1 MKVNKFFKK
10 TTHVLLVAGL
20 TIGLTAP
27 FTGTTTQAAADTVPI
42 QILGI
47 NDFHGALE
55 TASKDASGS
64 PIGGADYLATNLDN
78 ATNSFLQANPEASA
92 DNAIRVQAGDMVGAS
107 PAVSGLLQDE
117 PTMKVLQKMNFE
129 VGTLG
134 NHEFDEGLPEY
145 KRILDGVSTSKFGPI
160 VEAYPRVKSDMK
172 IVAANVVN
180 KGTNTVAEGFSPY
193 YVKEIDGVKVGFIG
207 IVTTEIPN
215 LVLANHIKDYDFL
228 DEAETIVKYSAELR
242 GQGVN
247 AIVVL
252 SHVPA
257 LSTGNPNTGT
267 KQDVAGEAANMMTKA
282 NELDPNNSVDL
293 VLAGHNHQYTNGLV
307 GKTRIVQSYNNGK
320 AFSDVTGE
328 LDKTTGD
335 FVTPPDAK
343 ITYNTRNVTPNADI
357 TAVTEDAKSRI
368 EGVIN
373 ETIGL
378 ANKDVIS
385 RDTNLDNKAIDDKES
400 ELGNMITDAQRYMA
414 NKAGADVDFAMT
426 NNGGIRADLTTR
438 LANGQNEITWGA
450 AQAVQPFGNI
460 LQVVEMT
467 GADILEALNQQYLSN
482 QTYFL
487 QISGLKYTFTDT
499 DDLDHAYK
507 VASVTTEDGTPLKA
521 DQKYK
526 VVINDFLFGGGDG
539 FSAFKKANLV
549 TAIDPD
555 TETFINYI
563 KDQKAAGKVITA
575 QKEGRKV
582 YKSKAEID
590 KETEDAAIKAIK
602 DATKINKLAE
612 KEKALTGTTL
622 PFATVAVQKADTT
635 AKMARAADPTATADT
650 NGKFSVDVSS
660 LDLKEGDQITT
671 TITDS
676 NGYSTTFQ
684 TTVQAAATTPPD
696 NGNGGTD
703 NGNGGTDNGNG
714 NNGGTDNG
722 NGNAGNGSGT
732 TGGTTTTEKPATTTP
747 NTTPSGNT
755 NTALPTTGD
764 TAGLAT
770 VFGLILTTTAL
781 YTLRKKG

>member
-20 TIGLTAP
+20 TIGLTVP
-27 FTGTTTQAAADTVPI
+27 FTGTTAQAAADTVPI

-78 ATNSFLQANPEASA
+78 ATSSFLQANPDATA

-145 KRILDGVSTSKFGPI
+145 KRILDGVSTNKFGPI
-160 VEAYPRVKSDMK
+160 VEAYPRIKSDMK

-207 IVTTEIPN
+207 IVTTEILN

-242 GQGVN
+242 DQGVN

-335 FVTPPDAK
+335 FVSPPDAK
-343 ITYNTRNVTPNADI
+343 ITYNTRSVTPNADI

-378 ANKDVIS
+378 ANKEVIS
-385 RDTNLDNKAIDDKES
+385 RETNPDNKAIDDKES

-460 LQVVEMT
+460 LQVVEMS
-467 GADILEALNQQYLSN
+467 GADITEALSQQYLSN

-507 VASVTTEDGTPLKA
+507 IASVTTEDGTPLKA

-582 YKSKAEID
+582 YKSQAEID
-590 KETEDAAIKAIK
+590 KETETAAIQAIK

-612 KEKALTGTTL
+612 KDKTLTGTTL
-622 PFATVAVQKADTT
+622 PGATVGVQKADSN
-635 AKMARAADPTATADT
+635 AKLARAAGPSATADA
-650 NGKFSVDVSS
+650 NGKFSVDISS
-660 LDLKEGDQITT
+660 LDLKKGDQITT
-671 TITDS
+671 TVTDA

-696 NGNGGTD
+696 NGNG
-703 NGNGGTDNGNG
+703 NNGGTDNGNG

-722 NGNAGNGSGT
+722 NTNNGSGT
-732 TGGTTTTEKPATTTP
+732 TDGGTTTTEKPATSTP
-747 NTTPSGNT
+747 NGTANGSKVS
-755 NTALPTTGD
+755 TALPTTGD

-781 YTLRKKG
+781 YVLRKKN

>member
-1 MKVNKFFKK
+1 MNKFFKK

-20 TIGLTAP
+20 TIGLTVP
-27 FTGTTTQAAADTVPI
+27 FTGTTAQAAADTVPI

-78 ATNSFLQANPEASA
+78 ATSSFLQANPDATA

-145 KRILDGVSTSKFGPI
+145 KRILDGVSTNKFGPI
-160 VEAYPRVKSDMK
+160 VEAYPRIKSDMK

-242 GQGVN
+242 DQGVN

-335 FVTPPDAK
+335 FVSPPDAK
-343 ITYNTRNVTPNADI
+343 ITYNTRSVTPNADI

-378 ANKDVIS
+378 ANKEVIS
-385 RDTNLDNKAIDDKES
+385 RETNPENKAIDDKES

-460 LQVVEMT
+460 LQVVEMS
-467 GADILEALNQQYLSN
+467 GADITEALSQQYLSN

-507 VASVTTEDGTPLKA
+507 IASVTTEDGTPLKA

-539 FSAFKKANLV
+539 FSAFKKANLI

-582 YKSKAEID
+582 YKSQAEID
-590 KETEDAAIKAIK
+590 KETETAAIQAIK

-612 KEKALTGTTL
+612 KDKTLTGTTL
-622 PFATVAVQKADTT
+622 PGATVDVQKANT
-635 AKMARAADPTATADT
+635 AAKLARAAGPSATADA
-650 NGKFSVDVSS
+650 NGKFSVDISS
-660 LDLKEGDQITT
+660 LDLKKGDQITT
-671 TITDS
+671 TVTDA
-676 NGYSTTFQ
+676 NGYSTTFL

-696 NGNGGTD
+696 NGNG
-703 NGNGGTDNGNG
+703 NNGGTDNGNG

-722 NGNAGNGSGT
+722 NTNNGSGT
-732 TGGTTTTEKPATTTP
+732 TDGGTTTTEKPATSTP
-747 NTTPSGNT
+747 NGTANGSKVS
-755 NTALPTTGD
+755 TALPTTGD

-781 YTLRKKG
+781 YVLRKKN

>member
-20 TIGLTAP
+20 TIGLTVP
-27 FTGTTTQAAADTVPI
+27 FTGTTAQAAADTVPI

-78 ATNSFLQANPEASA
+78 ATSSFLQANPDATA

-145 KRILDGVSTSKFGPI
+145 KRILDGVSTNKFGPI
-160 VEAYPRVKSDMK
+160 VEAYPRIKSDMK

-242 GQGVN
+242 DQGVN

-335 FVTPPDAK
+335 FVSPPDAK
-343 ITYNTRNVTPNADI
+343 ITYNTRSVTPNADI

-378 ANKDVIS
+378 ANKEVIS
-385 RDTNLDNKAIDDKES
+385 RETNPENKAIDDKES

-460 LQVVEMT
+460 LQVVEMS
-467 GADILEALNQQYLSN
+467 GADITEALSQQYLSN

-507 VASVTTEDGTPLKA
+507 IASVTTEDGTPLKA

-582 YKSKAEID
+582 YKSQAEID
-590 KETEDAAIKAIK
+590 KETETAAIQAIK

-612 KEKALTGTTL
+612 KDKTLTGTTL
-622 PFATVAVQKADTT
+622 PGATVGVQKADSN
-635 AKMARAADPTATADT
+635 AKLARAAGPSATADA
-650 NGKFSVDVSS
+650 NGKFSVDISS
-660 LDLKEGDQITT
+660 LDLKKGDQITT
-671 TITDS
+671 TVTDA

-696 NGNGGTD
+696 NGNG
-703 NGNGGTDNGNG
+703 NNGGTDNGNG

-722 NGNAGNGSGT
+722 NTNNGSGT
-732 TGGTTTTEKPATTTP
+732 TDGGTTTTEKPATSTP
-747 NTTPSGNT
+747 NGTANGSKVS
-755 NTALPTTGD
+755 TALPTTGD

-781 YTLRKKG
+781 YVLRKKN

>member
-20 TIGLTAP
+20 TIGLTVP
-27 FTGTTTQAAADTVPI
+27 FTGTTAQAAADTVPI

-78 ATNSFLQANPEASA
+78 ATSSFLQANPDATA

-145 KRILDGVSTSKFGPI
+145 KRILDGVSTNKFGPI
-160 VEAYPRVKSDMK
+160 VEAYPRIKSDMK

-242 GQGVN
+242 DQGVN

-335 FVTPPDAK
+335 FVSPPDAK
-343 ITYNTRNVTPNADI
+343 ITYNTRSVTPNADI

-378 ANKDVIS
+378 ANKEVIS
-385 RDTNLDNKAIDDKES
+385 RETNPENKAIDDKES

-460 LQVVEMT
+460 LQVVEMS
-467 GADILEALNQQYLSN
+467 GADITEALSQQYLSN

-507 VASVTTEDGTPLKA
+507 IASVTTEDGTPLKA

-582 YKSKAEID
+582 YKSQAEID
-590 KETEDAAIKAIK
+590 KETETAAIQAIK

-612 KEKALTGTTL
+612 KDKTVTGTTL
-622 PFATVAVQKADTT
+622 PGATVGVQKADST
-635 AKMARAADPTATADT
+635 AKLARAAGPSATADA
-650 NGKFSVDVSS
+650 NGKFSVDISS
-660 LDLKEGDQITT
+660 LDLKKGDQITT
-671 TITDS
+671 TVTDA

-696 NGNGGTD
+696 NGNG
-703 NGNGGTDNGNG
+703 NNGGTDNGNG

-722 NGNAGNGSGT
+722 NTNNGSGT
-732 TGGTTTTEKPATTTP
+732 TDGGTTTTEKPATSTP
-747 NTTPSGNT
+747 NGTANGSKVS
-755 NTALPTTGD
+755 TALPTTGD

-781 YTLRKKG
+781 YVLRKKN

>member
-1 MKVNKFFKK
+1 MNKFFKK

-64 PIGGADYLATNLDN
+64 PIGGADYLATNLDD

-438 LANGQNEITWGA
+438 LANGQNEITWGS

-622 PFATVAVQKADTT
+622 PFATVAVQKDDTT

-650 NGKFSVDVSS
+650 NGRFSVDVSS

-747 NTTPSGNT
+747 NTTTSGNT

>member
-703 NGNGGTDNGNG
+703 NGNG

-747 NTTPSGNT
+747 NTTTSGNT

>member
-1 MKVNKFFKK
+1 MNKFFKK

-20 TIGLTAP
+20 TIGLTVP
-27 FTGTTTQAAADTVPI
+27 FTGTTAQAAADTVPI

-78 ATNSFLQANPEASA
+78 ATSSFLQANPDATA

-145 KRILDGVSTSKFGPI
+145 KRILDGVSTNKFGPI
-160 VEAYPRVKSDMK
+160 VEAYPRIKSDMK

-242 GQGVN
+242 NQGVN

-335 FVTPPDAK
+335 FVSPPDAK
-343 ITYNTRNVTPNADI
+343 ITYNTRSVTPNADI

-378 ANKDVIS
+378 ANKEVIS
-385 RDTNLDNKAIDDKES
+385 RETNPENKAIDDKES

-460 LQVVEMT
+460 LQVVEMS
-467 GADILEALNQQYLSN
+467 GADITEALSQQYLSN

-539 FSAFKKANLV
+539 FSAFKKANLI

-582 YKSKAEID
+582 YKSQAEID
-590 KETEDAAIKAIK
+590 KETETAAIQAIK

-612 KEKALTGTTL
+612 KDKTLTGTTL
-622 PFATVAVQKADTT
+622 PGATVGVQKADST
-635 AKMARAADPTATADT
+635 AKLARAAGPSATADA
-650 NGKFSVDVSS
+650 NGKFSVDISS
-660 LDLKEGDQITT
+660 LDLKKGDQITT
-671 TITDS
+671 TVTDA

-696 NGNGGTD
+696 NGNG
-703 NGNGGTDNGNG
+703 NNGGTDNGNG

-722 NGNAGNGSGT
+722 NTNNGSGT
-732 TGGTTTTEKPATTTP
+732 TDGGTTTTEKPATSKP
-747 NTTPSGNT
+747 NGTANGSKVI
-755 NTALPTTGD
+755 TALPTTGD

-770 VFGLILTTTAL
+770 VFGLVLTTTAL
-781 YTLRKKG
+781 YVLRKKN

>member
-20 TIGLTAP
+20 TIGLTVP
-27 FTGTTTQAAADTVPI
+27 FTGTTAQAAADTVPI

-78 ATNSFLQANPEASA
+78 ATSSFLQANPDATA

-145 KRILDGVSTSKFGPI
+145 KRILDGVSTNKFGPI
-160 VEAYPRVKSDMK
+160 VEAYPRIKSDMK

-242 GQGVN
+242 NQGVN

-335 FVTPPDAK
+335 FVSPPDAK
-343 ITYNTRNVTPNADI
+343 ITYNTRSVTPNADI

-378 ANKDVIS
+378 ANKEVIS
-385 RDTNLDNKAIDDKES
+385 RETNPENKAIDDKES

-460 LQVVEMT
+460 LQVVEMS
-467 GADILEALNQQYLSN
+467 GADITEALSQQYLSN

-507 VASVTTEDGTPLKA
+507 IASVTTEDGTPLKA

-582 YKSKAEID
+582 YKSQAEID
-590 KETEDAAIKAIK
+590 KETETAAIQAIK

-612 KEKALTGTTL
+612 KDKTLTGTTL
-622 PFATVAVQKADTT
+622 PGATVDVQKANT
-635 AKMARAADPTATADT
+635 AAKLARAAGPSATADA
-650 NGKFSVDVSS
+650 NGKFSVDISS
-660 LDLKEGDQITT
+660 LDLKKGDQITT
-671 TITDS
+671 TVTDA

-696 NGNGGTD
+696 NGNG
-703 NGNGGTDNGNG
+703 NNGGTDNGNG

-722 NGNAGNGSGT
+722 NTNNGSGT
-732 TGGTTTTEKPATTTP
+732 TDGGTTTTEKPATSTP
-747 NTTPSGNT
+747 NGTANGSKVS
-755 NTALPTTGD
+755 TALPTTGD

-781 YTLRKKG
+781 YVLRKKN

>member
-20 TIGLTAP
+20 TIGLTVP
-27 FTGTTTQAAADTVPI
+27 FTGTTAQAAADTVPI

-78 ATNSFLQANPEASA
+78 ATSSFIQANPDATA

-145 KRILDGVSTSKFGPI
+145 KRILDSVSTNKFGPI
-160 VEAYPRVKSDMK
+160 VEAYPRIKSDMK

-242 GQGVN
+242 DQGVN

-335 FVTPPDAK
+335 FVSPPDAK
-343 ITYNTRNVTPNADI
+343 ITYNTRSVTPNADI

-378 ANKDVIS
+378 ANKEVIS
-385 RDTNLDNKAIDDKES
+385 RETNPENKAIDDKES

-460 LQVVEMT
+460 LQVVEMS
-467 GADILEALNQQYLSN
+467 GADITEALSQQYLSN

-507 VASVTTEDGTPLKA
+507 IASVTTEDGTPLKA

-582 YKSKAEID
+582 YKSQAEID
-590 KETEDAAIKAIK
+590 KETETAAIQAIK

-612 KEKALTGTTL
+612 KDKTLTGTTL
-622 PFATVAVQKADTT
+622 PGATVGVQKADSN
-635 AKMARAADPTATADT
+635 AKLARAAGPSATADA
-650 NGKFSVDVSS
+650 NGKFSVDISS
-660 LDLKEGDQITT
+660 LDLKKGDQITT
-671 TITDS
+671 TVTDA

-696 NGNGGTD
+696 NGNG
-703 NGNGGTDNGNG
+703 NNGGTDNGNG

-722 NGNAGNGSGT
+722 NTNNGSGT
-732 TGGTTTTEKPATTTP
+732 TDGGTTTTEKPATSTP
-747 NTTPSGNT
+747 NGTANGSKVS
-755 NTALPTTGD
+755 TALPTTGD

-781 YTLRKKG
+781 YVLRKKN

>member
-20 TIGLTAP
+20 TIGLTVP
-27 FTGTTTQAAADTVPI
+27 FTGTTAQAAADTVPI

-78 ATNSFLQANPEASA
+78 ATSSFLQANPDATA

-145 KRILDGVSTSKFGPI
+145 KRILDGVSTNKFGPI

-242 GQGVN
+242 DQGVN

-335 FVTPPDAK
+335 FVSPPDAK
-343 ITYNTRNVTPNADI
+343 ITYNTRSVTPNADI

-378 ANKDVIS
+378 ANKEVIS
-385 RDTNLDNKAIDDKES
+385 RETNPENKAIDDKES

-460 LQVVEMT
+460 LQVVEMS
-467 GADILEALNQQYLSN
+467 GADITEALSQQYLSN

-507 VASVTTEDGTPLKA
+507 IASVTTEDGTPLKA

-582 YKSKAEID
+582 YKSQAEID
-590 KETEDAAIKAIK
+590 KETETAAIQAIK

-612 KEKALTGTTL
+612 KDKTLTGTTL
-622 PFATVAVQKADTT
+622 PGATVGVQKADSN
-635 AKMARAADPTATADT
+635 AKLARAAGPSATADA
-650 NGKFSVDVSS
+650 NGKFSVDISS
-660 LDLKEGDQITT
+660 LDLKKGDQITT
-671 TITDS
+671 TVTDA
-676 NGYSTTFQ
+676 NGYSTTFL

-696 NGNGGTD
+696 NGNG
-703 NGNGGTDNGNG
+703 NNGGTDNGNG

-722 NGNAGNGSGT
+722 NTNNGSGT
-732 TGGTTTTEKPATTTP
+732 TDGGTTTTEKPATSTP
-747 NTTPSGNT
+747 NGTANGSKVS
-755 NTALPTTGD
+755 TALPTTGD

-781 YTLRKKG
+781 YVLRKKN

>member
-1 MKVNKFFKK
+1 MNKFFKK

-64 PIGGADYLATNLDN
+64 PIGGADYLATNLDD

-622 PFATVAVQKADTT
+622 PLATVAVQKADTT
-635 AKMARAADPTATADT
+635 TKMARAADPTATADT

-747 NTTPSGNT
+747 NTTSGNT

>member
-1 MKVNKFFKK
+1 MNKFFKK

-20 TIGLTAP
+20 TIGLTVP
-27 FTGTTTQAAADTVPI
+27 FTGTTAQAAADTVPI

-78 ATNSFLQANPEASA
+78 ATSSFLQANPDATA

-145 KRILDGVSTSKFGPI
+145 KRILDGVSTNKFGPI
-160 VEAYPRVKSDMK
+160 VEAYPRIKSDMK

-242 GQGVN
+242 DQGVN

-335 FVTPPDAK
+335 FVSPPDAK
-343 ITYNTRNVTPNADI
+343 ITYNTRSVTPNADI

-378 ANKDVIS
+378 ANKEVIS
-385 RDTNLDNKAIDDKES
+385 RETNPENKAIDDKES

-460 LQVVEMT
+460 LQVVEMS
-467 GADILEALNQQYLSN
+467 GADITEALSQQYLSN

-507 VASVTTEDGTPLKA
+507 IASVTTEDGTPLKA

-539 FSAFKKANLV
+539 FSAFKKANLI

-582 YKSKAEID
+582 YKSQAEID
-590 KETEDAAIKAIK
+590 KETETAAIQAIK

-612 KEKALTGTTL
+612 KDKTLTGTTL
-622 PFATVAVQKADTT
+622 PGATVDVQKANT
-635 AKMARAADPTATADT
+635 AAKLARAAGPSATADA
-650 NGKFSVDVSS
+650 NGKFSVDISS
-660 LDLKEGDQITT
+660 LDLKKGDQITT
-671 TITDS
+671 TVTDA

-696 NGNGGTD
+696 NGNG
-703 NGNGGTDNGNG
+703 NNGGTDNGNG

-722 NGNAGNGSGT
+722 NTNNGSGT
-732 TGGTTTTEKPATTTP
+732 TDGGTTTTEKPATSTP
-747 NTTPSGNT
+747 NGTANGSKVS
-755 NTALPTTGD
+755 TALPTTGD

-770 VFGLILTTTAL
+770 VFGLVLTTTAL
-781 YTLRKKG
+781 YVLRKKN

>member
-1 MKVNKFFKK
+1 MNKFFKK

-20 TIGLTAP
+20 TIGLTVP
-27 FTGTTTQAAADTVPI
+27 FTGTTAQAAADTVSI

-78 ATNSFLQANPEASA
+78 ATSSFLQANPDATA

-145 KRILDGVSTSKFGPI
+145 KRILDGVSTNKFGPI
-160 VEAYPRVKSDMK
+160 VEAYPRIKSDMK

-242 GQGVN
+242 DQGVN

-335 FVTPPDAK
+335 FVSPPDAK
-343 ITYNTRNVTPNADI
+343 ITYNTRSVTPNADI

-378 ANKDVIS
+378 ANKEVIS
-385 RDTNLDNKAIDDKES
+385 RETNPDNKAIDDKES

-426 NNGGIRADLTTR
+426 NNGGIRADLSTR

-460 LQVVEMT
+460 LQVVEMS
-467 GADILEALNQQYLSN
+467 GADIIEALNQQYLSN

-507 VASVTTEDGTPLKA
+507 IASVTTEDGTPLKA

-582 YKSKAEID
+582 YKSQAEID
-590 KETEDAAIKAIK
+590 KETETAAIQAIK

-612 KEKALTGTTL
+612 KDKTLTGTTL
-622 PFATVAVQKADTT
+622 PGATVDVQKADSN
-635 AKMARAADPTATADT
+635 AKLARAAGPSATADA
-650 NGKFSVDVSS
+650 NGKFSVDISS
-660 LDLKEGDQITT
+660 LDLKKGDQITT
-671 TITDS
+671 TVTDA

-696 NGNGGTD
+696 NGNG
-703 NGNGGTDNGNG
+703 NNGGTDNGNG

-722 NGNAGNGSGT
+722 NTNNGSGT
-732 TGGTTTTEKPATTTP
+732 TDGGTTTTEKPATSTP
-747 NTTPSGNT
+747 NGTANGSKVS
-755 NTALPTTGD
+755 TALPTTGD

-781 YTLRKKG
+781 YVLRKKN

>member
-1 MKVNKFFKK
+1 MNKFFKK

-20 TIGLTAP
+20 TIGLTVP
-27 FTGTTTQAAADTVPI
+27 FTGTTAQAAADTVPI

-78 ATNSFLQANPEASA
+78 ATSSFLQANPDATA

-145 KRILDGVSTSKFGPI
+145 KRILDGVSTNKFGPI

-180 KGTNTVAEGFSPY
+180 KGTNTVAEGFFPY

-242 GQGVN
+242 DQGVN

-335 FVTPPDAK
+335 FVSPPDAK
-343 ITYNTRNVTPNADI
+343 ITYNTRSVTPNADI

-378 ANKDVIS
+378 ANKEVIS
-385 RDTNLDNKAIDDKES
+385 RETNPENKAIDDKES

-460 LQVVEMT
+460 LQVVEMS
-467 GADILEALNQQYLSN
+467 GADITEALSQQYLSN

-507 VASVTTEDGTPLKA
+507 IASVTTEDGTPLKA

-582 YKSKAEID
+582 YKSQAEID
-590 KETEDAAIKAIK
+590 KETETAAIQAIK

-612 KEKALTGTTL
+612 KDKTLTGTTL
-622 PFATVAVQKADTT
+622 PGATVGVQKADSN
-635 AKMARAADPTATADT
+635 AKLARAAGPSATADA
-650 NGKFSVDVSS
+650 NGKFSVDISS
-660 LDLKEGDQITT
+660 LDLKKGDQITT
-671 TITDS
+671 TVTDA
-676 NGYSTTFQ
+676 NGYSTTFL

-696 NGNGGTD
+696 NGNG
-703 NGNGGTDNGNG
+703 NNGGTDNGNG

-722 NGNAGNGSGT
+722 NTNNGSGT
-732 TGGTTTTEKPATTTP
+732 TDGGTTTTEKPATSTP
-747 NTTPSGNT
+747 NGTANGSKVS
-755 NTALPTTGD
+755 TALPTTGD

-781 YTLRKKG
+781 YVLRKKN

>member
-27 FTGTTTQAAADTVPI
+27 FTGTTAQAAADTVPI

-78 ATNSFLQANPEASA
+78 ATTSFLQANPGATS

-145 KRILDGVSTSKFGPI
+145 KRILDGVSTNKFGPI

-180 KGTNTVAEGFSPY
+180 KGTNTVAEGFLPY

-293 VLAGHNHQYTNGLV
+293 VLDGHNHQYTNGLV

-335 FVTPPDAK
+335 FVSPPDAK
-343 ITYNTRNVTPNADI
+343 ITYNTRSVTPNADI

-385 RDTNLDNKAIDDKES
+385 RDTNPDNKAIDDKES

-426 NNGGIRADLTTR
+426 NNGGIRSDLTTR

-507 VASVTTEDGTPLKA
+507 VASVTTEDGTPLKT

-582 YKSKAEID
+582 YKSQAEID

-612 KEKALTGTTL
+612 KDKTLTGTTL
-622 PFATVAVQKADTT
+622 PGATVSVQKAT
-635 AKMARAADPTATADT
+635 ANARMALAAGPNATADA
-650 NGKFSVDVSS
+650 NGKFSVDVTS
-660 LDLKEGDQITT
+660 LNLKKGDQITT
-671 TITDS
+671 TITDP

-684 TTVQAAATTPPD
+684 ATVQAAATTPPD

-703 NGNGGTDNGNG
+703 NGNGNG
-714 NNGGTDNG
+714 NNGGTDG
-722 NGNAGNGSGT
+722 NGGTNNGNGSGT
-732 TGGTTTTEKPATTTP
+732 NGGTTTTEDPTTTTS
-747 NTTPSGNT
+747 NTSTTGTSSNT
-755 NTALPTTGD
+755 SLPTTGD

-770 VFGLILTTTAL
+770 VFGVILTTTAL
-781 YTLRKKG
+781 YVLRKRS

>member
-1 MKVNKFFKK
+1 MNKFFKK

-20 TIGLTAP
+20 TIGLTVP
-27 FTGTTTQAAADTVPI
+27 FTGTTAQAAADTVPI

-78 ATNSFLQANPEASA
+78 ATSSFIQANPDATA

-145 KRILDGVSTSKFGPI
+145 KRILDGVSTNKFGPI
-160 VEAYPRVKSDMK
+160 VEAYPRIKSDMK

-242 GQGVN
+242 DQGVN

-335 FVTPPDAK
+335 FVSPPDAK
-343 ITYNTRNVTPNADI
+343 ITYNTRSVTPNADI

-378 ANKDVIS
+378 ANKEVIS
-385 RDTNLDNKAIDDKES
+385 RETNPENKAIDDKES

-460 LQVVEMT
+460 LQVVEMS
-467 GADILEALNQQYLSN
+467 GADITEALSQQYLSS

-507 VASVTTEDGTPLKA
+507 IASVTTEDGTPLKA

-582 YKSKAEID
+582 YKSQAEID
-590 KETEDAAIKAIK
+590 KETETAAIQAIK

-612 KEKALTGTTL
+612 KDKTLTGTTL
-622 PFATVAVQKADTT
+622 PGATVGVQKADSN
-635 AKMARAADPTATADT
+635 AKLARAAGPSATADA
-650 NGKFSVDVSS
+650 NGKFSVDISS
-660 LDLKEGDQITT
+660 LDLKKGDQITT
-671 TITDS
+671 TVTDA
-676 NGYSTTFQ
+676 NGYSTTFL

-696 NGNGGTD
+696 NGNG
-703 NGNGGTDNGNG
+703 NNGGTDNGNG

-722 NGNAGNGSGT
+722 NTNNGSGT
-732 TGGTTTTEKPATTTP
+732 TDGGTTTTEKPATSTP
-747 NTTPSGNT
+747 NGTANGSKVS
-755 NTALPTTGD
+755 TALPTTGD

-781 YTLRKKG
+781 YVLRKKN

>member
-27 FTGTTTQAAADTVPI
+27 FTGTTAQAAADTVPI

-78 ATNSFLQANPEASA
+78 ATNSFLQANPGATT

-145 KRILDGVSTSKFGPI
+145 KRILDGVSTNKFGPI

-180 KGTNTVAEGFSPY
+180 KGTNTVAEGFLPY

-335 FVTPPDAK
+335 FVSPPDAK
-343 ITYNTRNVTPNADI
+343 ITYNTRSVTPNADI

-368 EGVIN
+368 EGIIN

-385 RDTNLDNKAIDDKES
+385 RDTNPDNKAIDDKES

-426 NNGGIRADLTTR
+426 NNGGIRSDLTTR

-507 VASVTTEDGTPLKA
+507 VASVTTEDGTPLKT

-582 YKSKAEID
+582 YKSQAEID
-590 KETEDAAIKAIK
+590 KETKE
-602 DATKINKLAE
+602 ATKINKLAE
-612 KEKALTGTTL
+612 KDKTLTGTTL
-622 PFATVAVQKADTT
+622 PGATVSVQKAT
-635 AKMARAADPTATADT
+635 ANARMALAAGPNATADA
-650 NGKFSVDVSS
+650 NGKFSVDVTS
-660 LDLKEGDQITT
+660 LNLKKGDQITT
-671 TITDS
+671 TITDP

-684 TTVQAAATTPPD
+684 ATVQAAATTPPD

-703 NGNGGTDNGNG
+703 NGNGNG
-714 NNGGTDNG
+714 NNGGTDG
-722 NGNAGNGSGT
+722 NGGTNNGNGSGT
-732 TGGTTTTEKPATTTP
+732 NGGTTTTEDPTTTTS
-747 NTTPSGNT
+747 NTSTTGTSSNT
-755 NTALPTTGD
+755 SLPTTGD

-770 VFGLILTTTAL
+770 VFGVILTTTAL
-781 YTLRKKG
+781 YVLRKRS

>member
-20 TIGLTAP
+20 TIGLTVP
-27 FTGTTTQAAADTVPI
+27 FTGTTAQAAADTVPI

-78 ATNSFLQANPEASA
+78 ATSSFLQANPDATA

-145 KRILDGVSTSKFGPI
+145 KRILDGVSTNKFGPI
-160 VEAYPRVKSDMK
+160 VEAYPRIKSDMK

-242 GQGVN
+242 DQGVN

-335 FVTPPDAK
+335 FVSPPDAK
-343 ITYNTRNVTPNADI
+343 ITYNTRSVTPNADI

-378 ANKDVIS
+378 ANKEVIS
-385 RDTNLDNKAIDDKES
+385 RETNPENKAIDDKES

-460 LQVVEMT
+460 LQVVEMS
-467 GADILEALNQQYLSN
+467 GADITEALSQQYLSN

-507 VASVTTEDGTPLKA
+507 IASVTTEDGTPLKA

-582 YKSKAEID
+582 YKSQAEID
-590 KETEDAAIKAIK
+590 KETETAAIQAIK

-612 KEKALTGTTL
+612 KDKTLTGTTL
-622 PFATVAVQKADTT
+622 PGATVGVQKADSN
-635 AKMARAADPTATADT
+635 AKLARAAGPSATADA
-650 NGKFSVDVSS
+650 NGKFSVDISS
-660 LDLKEGDQITT
+660 LDLKKGDQITT
-671 TITDS
+671 TVTDA
-676 NGYSTTFQ
+676 NGYSTTFL

-696 NGNGGTD
+696 NGNG
-703 NGNGGTDNGNG
+703 NNGGTDNGNG

-722 NGNAGNGSGT
+722 NTNNGSGT
-732 TGGTTTTEKPATTTP
+732 TDGGTTTTEKPATSTP
-747 NTTPSGNT
+747 NGTANGSKVS
-755 NTALPTTGD
+755 TALPTTGD

-781 YTLRKKG
+781 YVLRKKN

>member
-1 MKVNKFFKK
+1 MNKFFKK

-20 TIGLTAP
+20 TIGLTVP
-27 FTGTTTQAAADTVPI
+27 FTGTTAQAAADTVPI

-78 ATNSFLQANPEASA
+78 ATSSFLQANPDATA

-145 KRILDGVSTSKFGPI
+145 KRILDGVSTNKFGPI
-160 VEAYPRVKSDMK
+160 VEAYPRIKSDMK

-242 GQGVN
+242 NQGVN

-335 FVTPPDAK
+335 FVSPPDAK
-343 ITYNTRNVTPNADI
+343 ITYNTRSVTPNADI

-378 ANKDVIS
+378 ANKEVIS
-385 RDTNLDNKAIDDKES
+385 RETNPDNKAIDDKES

-460 LQVVEMT
+460 LQVVEMS
-467 GADILEALNQQYLSN
+467 GADITEALSQQYLSN

-507 VASVTTEDGTPLKA
+507 IASVTTEDGTPLKA

-582 YKSKAEID
+582 YKSQAEID
-590 KETEDAAIKAIK
+590 KETETAAIQAIK

-612 KEKALTGTTL
+612 KDKTLTGTTL
-622 PFATVAVQKADTT
+622 PGATVGVQKADST
-635 AKMARAADPTATADT
+635 AKLARAAGPSATADA
-650 NGKFSVDVSS
+650 NGKFSVDISS
-660 LDLKEGDQITT
+660 LDLKKGDQITT
-671 TITDS
+671 TVTDA

-696 NGNGGTD
+696 NGNG
-703 NGNGGTDNGNG
+703 NNGGTDNGNG

-722 NGNAGNGSGT
+722 NTNNGSGT
-732 TGGTTTTEKPATTTP
+732 TDGGTTTTEKPATSTP
-747 NTTPSGNT
+747 NGTANGSKVS
-755 NTALPTTGD
+755 TALPTTGD

-781 YTLRKKG
+781 YVLRKKN

>member
-1 MKVNKFFKK
+1 MNKFFKK
-10 TTHVLLVAGL
+10 TTYFLLVAGL

-27 FTGTTTQAAADTVPI
+27 FTGNSVQAAADTVPI

-78 ATNSFLQANPEASA
+78 ATSSFLQANPDATA

-129 VGTLG
+129 IGTLG

-160 VEAYPRVKSDMK
+160 VEAYPRVKGDMK

-267 KQDVAGEAANMMTKA
+267 KQDVAGEAANMITKA

-335 FVTPPDAK
+335 FVSPPDAK
-343 ITYNTRNVTPNADI
+343 ITYNTRSVSPNSDI

-385 RDTNLDNKAIDDKES
+385 RDTNLDNQAIDDKES

-460 LQVVEMT
+460 LQVVEMS

-507 VASVTTEDGTPLKA
+507 VASVTTEDGTPLKS

-563 KDQKAAGKVITA
+563 KEQKAAGKVITA

-582 YKSKAEID
+582 YKSQAEID
-590 KETEDAAIKAIK
+590 KETADAAIKALK

-612 KEKALTGTTL
+612 KDTTLTGTTL
-622 PFATVAVQKADTT
+622 SGVTVNVQKT
-635 AKMARAADPTATADT
+635 ATNAKLLRAAGPSAIADA
-650 NGKFSVDVSS
+650 NGGFSVDVSS
-660 LDLKEGDQITT
+660 LNLKEGDQITT
-671 TITDS
+671 TVTDS

-684 TTVQAAATTPPD
+684 TTVQGAATTPPD

-703 NGNGGTDNGNG
+703 NGNGNTSGTDNGT
-714 NNGGTDNG
+714 NNNS
-722 NGNAGNGSGT
+722 SGT
-732 TGGTTTTEKPATTTP
+732 TDGEKTTTETTSAPNGTTTANKV
-747 NTTPSGNT
+747 S
-755 NTALPTTGD
+755 TALPTTGD

-770 VFGLILTTTAL
+770 VFGLVLTTTAL
-781 YTLRKKG
+781 YALRKKN

>member
-1 MKVNKFFKK
+1 MNKFFKK

-20 TIGLTAP
+20 TIGLTVP
-27 FTGTTTQAAADTVPI
+27 FTGTTAQAAADTVPI

-78 ATNSFLQANPEASA
+78 ATSSFIQANPDATA

-145 KRILDGVSTSKFGPI
+145 KRILDSVSTNKFGPI
-160 VEAYPRVKSDMK
+160 VEAYPRIKSDMK

-242 GQGVN
+242 DQGVN

-335 FVTPPDAK
+335 FVSPPDAK
-343 ITYNTRNVTPNADI
+343 ITYNTRSVTPNADI

-378 ANKDVIS
+378 ANKEVIS
-385 RDTNLDNKAIDDKES
+385 RETNPENKAIDDKES

-460 LQVVEMT
+460 LQVVEMS
-467 GADILEALNQQYLSN
+467 GADITEALSQQYLSN

-507 VASVTTEDGTPLKA
+507 IASVTTEDGTPLKA

-582 YKSKAEID
+582 YKSQAEID
-590 KETEDAAIKAIK
+590 KETETAAIQAIK

-612 KEKALTGTTL
+612 KDKTLTGTTL
-622 PFATVAVQKADTT
+622 PGATVGVQKADSN
-635 AKMARAADPTATADT
+635 AKLARAAGPSATADA
-650 NGKFSVDVSS
+650 NGKFSVDISS
-660 LDLKEGDQITT
+660 LDLKKGDQITT
-671 TITDS
+671 TVTDA

-696 NGNGGTD
+696 NGNG
-703 NGNGGTDNGNG
+703 NNGGTDNGNG

-722 NGNAGNGSGT
+722 NTNNGSGT
-732 TGGTTTTEKPATTTP
+732 TDGGTTTTEKPATSTP
-747 NTTPSGNT
+747 NGTANGSKVS
-755 NTALPTTGD
+755 TALPTTGD

-781 YTLRKKG
+781 YVLRKKN

>member
-1 MKVNKFFKK
+1 MNKFFKK

-20 TIGLTAP
+20 TIGLTVP
-27 FTGTTTQAAADTVPI
+27 FTGTTAQAAADTVPI

-78 ATNSFLQANPEASA
+78 ATSSFLQANPDATA

-145 KRILDGVSTSKFGPI
+145 KRILDGVSTNKFGPI

-242 GQGVN
+242 DQGVN

-335 FVTPPDAK
+335 FVSPPDAK
-343 ITYNTRNVTPNADI
+343 ITYNTRSVTPNADI

-378 ANKDVIS
+378 ANKEVIS
-385 RDTNLDNKAIDDKES
+385 RETNPENKAIDDKES

-460 LQVVEMT
+460 LQVVEMS
-467 GADILEALNQQYLSN
+467 GADITEALSQQYLSN

-507 VASVTTEDGTPLKA
+507 IASVTTEDGTPLKA

-582 YKSKAEID
+582 YKSQAEID
-590 KETEDAAIKAIK
+590 KETETAAIQAIK

-612 KEKALTGTTL
+612 KDKTLTGTTL
-622 PFATVAVQKADTT
+622 PGATVGVQKADSN
-635 AKMARAADPTATADT
+635 AKLARAAGPSATADA
-650 NGKFSVDVSS
+650 NGKFSVDISS
-660 LDLKEGDQITT
+660 LDLKKGDQITT
-671 TITDS
+671 TVTDA

-696 NGNGGTD
+696 NGNG
-703 NGNGGTDNGNG
+703 NNGGTDNGNG

-722 NGNAGNGSGT
+722 NTNNGSGT
-732 TGGTTTTEKPATTTP
+732 TDGGTTTTEKPATSTP
-747 NTTPSGNT
+747 NGTANGSKVS
-755 NTALPTTGD
+755 TALPTTGD

-781 YTLRKKG
+781 YVLRKKN

>member
-20 TIGLTAP
+20 TIGLTVP
-27 FTGTTTQAAADTVPI
+27 FTGTTAQAAADTVPI

-78 ATNSFLQANPEASA
+78 ATSSFLQANPDATA

-145 KRILDGVSTSKFGPI
+145 KRILDGVSTNKFGPI
-160 VEAYPRVKSDMK
+160 VEAYPRIKSDMK

-242 GQGVN
+242 DQGVN

-335 FVTPPDAK
+335 FVSPPDAK
-343 ITYNTRNVTPNADI
+343 ITYNTRSVTPNADI

-378 ANKDVIS
+378 ANKEVIS
-385 RDTNLDNKAIDDKES
+385 RETNPENKAIDDKES

-460 LQVVEMT
+460 LQVVEMS
-467 GADILEALNQQYLSN
+467 GADITEALSQQYLSN

-507 VASVTTEDGTPLKA
+507 IASVTTEDGTPLKA

-582 YKSKAEID
+582 YKSQAEID
-590 KETEDAAIKAIK
+590 KETETAAIQAIK

-612 KEKALTGTTL
+612 KDKTLTGTTL
-622 PFATVAVQKADTT
+622 PGATVGVQKADSN
-635 AKMARAADPTATADT
+635 AKLARAAGPSATADA
-650 NGKFSVDVSS
+650 NGKFSVDISS
-660 LDLKEGDQITT
+660 LDLKKGDQITT
-671 TITDS
+671 TVTDA

-696 NGNGGTD
+696 NGNG
-703 NGNGGTDNGNG
+703 NNGGTDNGNG

-722 NGNAGNGSGT
+722 NTNNGSGT
-732 TGGTTTTEKPATTTP
+732 TDGGTTTTEKPATSTP
-747 NTTPSGNT
+747 NGTANGSKVS
-755 NTALPTTGD
+755 TALPTTGD

-770 VFGLILTTTAL
+770 VFGLVLTTTAL
-781 YTLRKKG
+781 YVLRKKN

>member
-10 TTHVLLVAGL
+10 TTHVLLAAGL

-27 FTGTTTQAAADTVPI
+27 FTGNSVQAAADTVPI

-78 ATNSFLQANPEASA
+78 ATSSFLQANPDATA

-160 VEAYPRVKSDMK
+160 VEGYPRVKSDMK

-193 YVKEIDGVKVGFIG
+193 YVKEIAGVKVGFIG

-215 LVLANHIKDYDFL
+215 LVLASHIQDYDFL
-228 DEAETIVKYSAELR
+228 DEADTIVKYSAELR
-242 GQGVN
+242 NQGVN

-320 AFSDVTGE
+320 AFSDVTGK

-335 FVTPPDAK
+335 FVSPPDAK
-343 ITYNTRNVTPNADI
+343 ITYNTRSVSPTADI

-385 RDTNLDNKAIDDKES
+385 RETNPDNQALDDKES

-460 LQVVEMT
+460 LQVVEMS

-507 VASVTTEDGTPLKA
+507 VASATTEDGTPLKS

-539 FSAFKKANLV
+539 FSAFKKANLI

-563 KDQKAAGKVITA
+563 KEQKAAGKVITA

-582 YKSKAEID
+582 YKSQAEID
-590 KETEDAAIKAIK
+590 KETADAAIKALK
-602 DATKINKLAE
+602 DATKINKLTE
-612 KEKALTGTTL
+612 KDKMLTGTTL
-622 PFATVAVQKADTT
+622 PGVNVEVQKATT
-635 AKMARAADPTATADT
+635 TVKLARATLPNTTSDT
-650 NGKFSVDVSS
+650 NGNFSVNVSA
-660 LDLKEGDQITT
+660 LDLKEGDQVTT
-671 TITDS
+671 TITDT

-684 TTVQAAATTPPD
+684 TIVQAAATTPPD
-696 NGNGGTD
+696 NGS
-703 NGNGGTDNGNG
+703 GNGGVDNGSSNSGGTGNDNTTNDNG
-714 NNGGTDNG
+714 ASNGGI
-722 NGNAGNGSGT
+722 T
-732 TGGTTTTEKPATTTP
+732 TNEKPAKLSP
-747 NTTPSGNT
+747 VGIKT
-755 NTALPTTGD
+755 NTSLPTTGD
-764 TAGLAT
+764 TTGLAT
-770 VFGLILTTTAL
+770 VFGLVLTTTAL
-781 YTLRKKG
+781 YVLRKKN

>member
-20 TIGLTAP
+20 TIGLTVP
-27 FTGTTTQAAADTVPI
+27 FTGTTAQAAADTVPI

-78 ATNSFLQANPEASA
+78 ATNSFLQANPDATA

-145 KRILDGVSTSKFGPI
+145 KRILDGVSTNKFGPI

-242 GQGVN
+242 NQGVN

-335 FVTPPDAK
+335 FVSPPDAK
-343 ITYNTRNVTPNADI
+343 ITYNTRSVTPNADI

-378 ANKDVIS
+378 ANKEVIS
-385 RDTNLDNKAIDDKES
+385 RETNPENKAIDDKES

-426 NNGGIRADLTTR
+426 NNGGIRADLSTR

-460 LQVVEMT
+460 LQVVEMS
-467 GADILEALNQQYLSN
+467 GADIIEALNQQYLSN

-582 YKSKAEID
+582 YKSQAEID
-590 KETEDAAIKAIK
+590 KETETAAIQAIK

-612 KEKALTGTTL
+612 KDKTLTGTTL
-622 PFATVAVQKADTT
+622 PGATVGVQKTNSN
-635 AKMARAADPTATADT
+635 AKLARAAGPSATADA
-650 NGKFSVDVSS
+650 NGKFSVDISS
-660 LDLKEGDQITT
+660 LDFKKGDQITT
-671 TITDS
+671 TVTDT
-676 NGYSTTFQ
+676 NGYSATFQ

-696 NGNGGTD
+696 NGN
-703 NGNGGTDNGNG
+703 NGGTDSGNGNG

-722 NGNAGNGSGT
+722 NTNNGSGT
-732 TGGTTTTEKPATTTP
+732 TDGGTTTTEKPATSTP
-747 NTTPSGNT
+747 NGTATSSKVS
-755 NTALPTTGD
+755 TALPTTGD

-781 YTLRKKG
+781 YVLRKKN

>member
-1 MKVNKFFKK
+1 MNKFFKK

-20 TIGLTAP
+20 TIGLTVP
-27 FTGTTTQAAADTVPI
+27 FTGTTAQAAADTVPI

-78 ATNSFLQANPEASA
+78 ATSSFLQANPDATA

-145 KRILDGVSTSKFGPI
+145 KRILDGVSTNKFGPI
-160 VEAYPRVKSDMK
+160 VEAYPRIKSDMK

-242 GQGVN
+242 DQGVN

-335 FVTPPDAK
+335 FVSPPDAK
-343 ITYNTRNVTPNADI
+343 ITYNTRSVTPNADI

-378 ANKDVIS
+378 ANKEVIS
-385 RDTNLDNKAIDDKES
+385 RETNPENKAIDDKES

-460 LQVVEMT
+460 LQVVEMS
-467 GADILEALNQQYLSN
+467 GADITEALSQQYLSN

-507 VASVTTEDGTPLKA
+507 IASVTTEDGTPLKA

-539 FSAFKKANLV
+539 FSAFKKANLI

-582 YKSKAEID
+582 YKSQAEID
-590 KETEDAAIKAIK
+590 KETETAAIQAIK

-612 KEKALTGTTL
+612 KDKTLTGTTL
-622 PFATVAVQKADTT
+622 PGATVDVQKADSN
-635 AKMARAADPTATADT
+635 AKLARAAGPSATADA
-650 NGKFSVDVSS
+650 NGKFSVDISS
-660 LDLKEGDQITT
+660 LDLRKGDQITT
-671 TITDS
+671 TVTDA

-696 NGNGGTD
+696 NGNG
-703 NGNGGTDNGNG
+703 NNGGTDNGNG

-722 NGNAGNGSGT
+722 NTNNGSGT
-732 TGGTTTTEKPATTTP
+732 TDGGTTTTEKPATSTP
-747 NTTPSGNT
+747 NGTANGSKVS
-755 NTALPTTGD
+755 TALPTTGD

-781 YTLRKKG
+781 YVLRKKN

>member
-20 TIGLTAP
+20 TIGLTVP
-27 FTGTTTQAAADTVPI
+27 FTGTTAQAAVDTVPI

-78 ATNSFLQANPEASA
+78 ATSSFLQANPDATA

-145 KRILDGVSTSKFGPI
+145 KRILDGVSTNKFGPI

-180 KGTNTVAEGFSPY
+180 KGTNTVAEGFFPY

-242 GQGVN
+242 DQGVN

-335 FVTPPDAK
+335 FVSPPDAK
-343 ITYNTRNVTPNADI
+343 ITYNTRSVTPNADI

-378 ANKDVIS
+378 ANKEVIS
-385 RDTNLDNKAIDDKES
+385 RETNPENKAIDDKES

-426 NNGGIRADLTTR
+426 NNGGIRADLSTR

-460 LQVVEMT
+460 LQVVEMS
-467 GADILEALNQQYLSN
+467 GADIIEALNQQYLSN

-507 VASVTTEDGTPLKA
+507 IASVTTEDGTPLKA

-582 YKSKAEID
+582 YKSQAEID
-590 KETEDAAIKAIK
+590 KETETAAIQAIK

-612 KEKALTGTTL
+612 KDKTLTGTTL
-622 PFATVAVQKADTT
+622 PGATVGVQKADSN
-635 AKMARAADPTATADT
+635 AKLARAAGPSATADA
-650 NGKFSVDVSS
+650 NGKFSVDISS
-660 LDLKEGDQITT
+660 LDLKKGDQITT
-671 TITDS
+671 TVTDA

-696 NGNGGTD
+696 NGNG
-703 NGNGGTDNGNG
+703 NNGGTDNGNG

-722 NGNAGNGSGT
+722 NTNNGSGT
-732 TGGTTTTEKPATTTP
+732 TDGGTTTTEKPATSTP
-747 NTTPSGNT
+747 NGTANGSKVS
-755 NTALPTTGD
+755 TALPTTGD

-781 YTLRKKG
+781 YVLRKKN

>member
-10 TTHVLLVAGL
+10 TTHILLVAGL
-20 TIGLTAP
+20 TIGLTVP
-27 FTGTTTQAAADTVPI
+27 FTGTTAQAAADTVPI

-78 ATNSFLQANPEASA
+78 ATSSFLQANPDATA

-145 KRILDGVSTSKFGPI
+145 KRILDGVSTNKFGPI
-160 VEAYPRVKSDMK
+160 VEAYPRIKSDMK

-242 GQGVN
+242 DQGVN

-335 FVTPPDAK
+335 FVSPPDAK
-343 ITYNTRNVTPNADI
+343 ITYNTRSVTPNADI

-378 ANKDVIS
+378 ANKEVIS
-385 RDTNLDNKAIDDKES
+385 RETNPENKAIDDKES

-460 LQVVEMT
+460 LQVVEMS
-467 GADILEALNQQYLSN
+467 GADITEALSQQYLSN

-507 VASVTTEDGTPLKA
+507 IASVTTEDGTPLKA

-582 YKSKAEID
+582 YKSQAEID
-590 KETEDAAIKAIK
+590 KETETAAIQAIK

-612 KEKALTGTTL
+612 KDKTVTGTTL
-622 PFATVAVQKADTT
+622 PGATVGVQKADST
-635 AKMARAADPTATADT
+635 AKLARAAGPSATADA
-650 NGKFSVDVSS
+650 NGKFSVDISS
-660 LDLKEGDQITT
+660 LDLKKGDQITT
-671 TITDS
+671 TVTDA

-696 NGNGGTD
+696 NGNG
-703 NGNGGTDNGNG
+703 NNGGTDNGNG

-722 NGNAGNGSGT
+722 NTNNGSGT
-732 TGGTTTTEKPATTTP
+732 TDGGTTTTEKPATSTP
-747 NTTPSGNT
+747 NGTANGSKVS
-755 NTALPTTGD
+755 TALPTTGD

-781 YTLRKKG
+781 YVLRKKN

>member
-1 MKVNKFFKK
+1 MNKFFKK

-20 TIGLTAP
+20 TIGLTVP
-27 FTGTTTQAAADTVPI
+27 FTGTTAQAAADTVPI

-78 ATNSFLQANPEASA
+78 ATSSFIQANPDATA

-145 KRILDGVSTSKFGPI
+145 KRILDGVSTNKFGPI
-160 VEAYPRVKSDMK
+160 VEAYPRIKSDMK

-242 GQGVN
+242 DQGVN

-335 FVTPPDAK
+335 FVSPPDAK
-343 ITYNTRNVTPNADI
+343 ITYNTRSVTPNADI

-378 ANKDVIS
+378 ANKEVIS
-385 RDTNLDNKAIDDKES
+385 RETNPENKAIDDKES

-460 LQVVEMT
+460 LQVVEMS
-467 GADILEALNQQYLSN
+467 GADITEALSQQYLSN

-507 VASVTTEDGTPLKA
+507 IASVTTEDGTPLKA

-582 YKSKAEID
+582 YKSQAEID
-590 KETEDAAIKAIK
+590 KETETAAIQAIK

-612 KEKALTGTTL
+612 KDKTVTGTTL
-622 PFATVAVQKADTT
+622 PGATVGVQKADST
-635 AKMARAADPTATADT
+635 AKLARAAGPSATADA
-650 NGKFSVDVSS
+650 NGKFSVDISS
-660 LDLKEGDQITT
+660 LDLKKGDQITT
-671 TITDS
+671 TVTDA

-696 NGNGGTD
+696 NGNG
-703 NGNGGTDNGNG
+703 NNGGTDNGNG

-722 NGNAGNGSGT
+722 NTNNGSGT
-732 TGGTTTTEKPATTTP
+732 TDGGTTTTEKPATSTP
-747 NTTPSGNT
+747 NGTANGSKVS
-755 NTALPTTGD
+755 TALPTTGD

-781 YTLRKKG
+781 YVLRKKN

>member
-193 YVKEIDGVKVGFIG
+193 YVKEMDGVKVGFIG

-622 PFATVAVQKADTT
+622 PLATVAVQKADTT
-635 AKMARAADPTATADT
+635 TKMARAADPTATADT

-732 TGGTTTTEKPATTTP
+732 TGGTTTTEKPATTTS

>member
-1 MKVNKFFKK
+1 MNKFFKK

-20 TIGLTAP
+20 TIGLTVP
-27 FTGTTTQAAADTVPI
+27 FTGTTAQAAADTVPI

-78 ATNSFLQANPEASA
+78 ATSSFLQANPDATA

-145 KRILDGVSTSKFGPI
+145 KRILDGVSTNKFGPI
-160 VEAYPRVKSDMK
+160 VEAYPRIKSDMK

-242 GQGVN
+242 DQGVN

-335 FVTPPDAK
+335 FVSPPDAK
-343 ITYNTRNVTPNADI
+343 ITYNTRSVTPNADI

-378 ANKDVIS
+378 ANKEVIS
-385 RDTNLDNKAIDDKES
+385 RETNPENKAIDDKES

-460 LQVVEMT
+460 LQVVEMS
-467 GADILEALNQQYLSN
+467 GADITEALSQQYLSN

-507 VASVTTEDGTPLKA
+507 IASVTTEDGTPLKA

-582 YKSKAEID
+582 YKSQAEID
-590 KETEDAAIKAIK
+590 KETETAAIQAIK

-612 KEKALTGTTL
+612 KDKTLTGTTL
-622 PFATVAVQKADTT
+622 PGATVGVQKADSN
-635 AKMARAADPTATADT
+635 AKLARAAGPSATADA
-650 NGKFSVDVSS
+650 NGKFSVDISS
-660 LDLKEGDQITT
+660 LDLKKGDQITT
-671 TITDS
+671 TVTDA

-696 NGNGGTD
+696 NGNG
-703 NGNGGTDNGNG
+703 NNGGTDNGNG

-722 NGNAGNGSGT
+722 NTNNGSGT
-732 TGGTTTTEKPATTTP
+732 TDGGTTTTEKPATSTP
-747 NTTPSGNT
+747 NGTANGSKVS
-755 NTALPTTGD
+755 TALPTTGD

-781 YTLRKKG
+781 YVLRKKN

>member
-20 TIGLTAP
+20 TIGLTVP
-27 FTGTTTQAAADTVPI
+27 FTGTTAQAAADTVPI

-78 ATNSFLQANPEASA
+78 ATSSFLQANPDATA

-145 KRILDGVSTSKFGPI
+145 KRILDGVSTNKFGPI
-160 VEAYPRVKSDMK
+160 VEAYPRIKSDMK

-242 GQGVN
+242 DQGVN

-335 FVTPPDAK
+335 FVSPPDAK
-343 ITYNTRNVTPNADI
+343 ITYNTRSVTPNADI

-378 ANKDVIS
+378 ANKEVIS
-385 RDTNLDNKAIDDKES
+385 RETNPENKAIDDKES

-460 LQVVEMT
+460 LQVVEMS
-467 GADILEALNQQYLSN
+467 GADITEALSQQYLSN

-507 VASVTTEDGTPLKA
+507 IASVTTEDGTPLKA

-582 YKSKAEID
+582 YKSQAEID
-590 KETEDAAIKAIK
+590 KETETAAIQAIK

-612 KEKALTGTTL
+612 KDKTLTGTTL
-622 PFATVAVQKADTT
+622 PGATIGVQKADSN
-635 AKMARAADPTATADT
+635 AKLARAAGPSATADA
-650 NGKFSVDVSS
+650 NGKFSVDISS
-660 LDLKEGDQITT
+660 LDLKKGDQITT
-671 TITDS
+671 TVTDA

-696 NGNGGTD
+696 NGNG
-703 NGNGGTDNGNG
+703 NNGGTDNGNG

-722 NGNAGNGSGT
+722 NTNNGSGT
-732 TGGTTTTEKPATTTP
+732 TDGGTTTTEKPATSTP
-747 NTTPSGNT
+747 NGTANGSKVS
-755 NTALPTTGD
+755 TALPTTGD

-781 YTLRKKG
+781 YVLRKKN

>member
-10 TTHVLLVAGL
+10 TTYFLLVAGL

-27 FTGTTTQAAADTVPI
+27 FTGNSVQAAADTVPI

-78 ATNSFLQANPEASA
+78 ATSSFLQANPDATA

-129 VGTLG
+129 IGTLG

-160 VEAYPRVKSDMK
+160 VEAYPRVKGDMK

-267 KQDVAGEAANMMTKA
+267 KLDVAGEAANMITKA

-335 FVTPPDAK
+335 FVSPPDAK
-343 ITYNTRNVTPNADI
+343 ITYNTRSVSPNADI

-385 RDTNLDNKAIDDKES
+385 RDTNLDNQAIDDKES

-460 LQVVEMT
+460 LQVVEMS

-507 VASVTTEDGTPLKA
+507 VASVTTEDGTPLKS

-582 YKSKAEID
+582 YKSQAEID
-590 KETEDAAIKAIK
+590 KETADAAIKALK

-612 KEKALTGTTL
+612 KDTTLTGTTL
-622 PFATVAVQKADTT
+622 SGVTVNVQKT
-635 AKMARAADPTATADT
+635 ATNAKLLRAAGPSAIADA
-650 NGKFSVDVSS
+650 NGGFSVDVSS
-660 LDLKEGDQITT
+660 LNLKEGDQITT
-671 TITDS
+671 TVTDS

-684 TTVQAAATTPPD
+684 TTVQGAATTPPD

-703 NGNGGTDNGNG
+703 NGNGNTSETDNDT
-714 NNGGTDNG
+714 NNNS
-722 NGNAGNGSGT
+722 SGT
-732 TGGTTTTEKPATTTP
+732 TDGETTTTETTSAPNGTTTA
-747 NTTPSGNT
+747 NKVS
-755 NTALPTTGD
+755 TALPTTGD

-770 VFGLILTTTAL
+770 VFGLVLTTTAL
-781 YTLRKKG
+781 YALRKKN

>member
-10 TTHVLLVAGL
+10 TTYFLLVAGL

-27 FTGTTTQAAADTVPI
+27 FTGNSVQAAADTVPI

-78 ATNSFLQANPEASA
+78 ATSSFLQANPDATA

-129 VGTLG
+129 IGTLG

-160 VEAYPRVKSDMK
+160 VEAYPRVKGDMK

-267 KQDVAGEAANMMTKA
+267 KQDVAGEAANMITKA

-335 FVTPPDAK
+335 FVSPPDAK
-343 ITYNTRNVTPNADI
+343 ITYNTRSVSPNSDI

-385 RDTNLDNKAIDDKES
+385 RDTNLDNQAIDDKES

-460 LQVVEMT
+460 LQVVEMS

-507 VASVTTEDGTPLKA
+507 VASVTTEDGTPLKS

-563 KDQKAAGKVITA
+563 KEQKAAGKVITA

-582 YKSKAEID
+582 YKSQAEID
-590 KETEDAAIKAIK
+590 KETADAAIKALK

-612 KEKALTGTTL
+612 KDTTLTGTTL
-622 PFATVAVQKADTT
+622 SGVTVNVQKT
-635 AKMARAADPTATADT
+635 ATNAKLLRAAGPSAIADA
-650 NGKFSVDVSS
+650 NGGFSVDVSS
-660 LDLKEGDQITT
+660 LNLKEGDQITT
-671 TITDS
+671 TVTDS

-684 TTVQAAATTPPD
+684 TTVQGAATTPPD

-703 NGNGGTDNGNG
+703 NGNGNTSGTDNGT
-714 NNGGTDNG
+714 NNNS
-722 NGNAGNGSGT
+722 SGT
-732 TGGTTTTEKPATTTP
+732 TDGEKTTTETTSAPNGTTTANKV
-747 NTTPSGNT
+747 S
-755 NTALPTTGD
+755 TALPTTGD

-770 VFGLILTTTAL
+770 VFGLVLTTTAL
-781 YTLRKKG
+781 YALRKKN

>member
-20 TIGLTAP
+20 TIGLTVP
-27 FTGTTTQAAADTVPI
+27 FTGTTAQAAADTVPI

-78 ATNSFLQANPEASA
+78 ATSSFLQANPDATA

-145 KRILDGVSTSKFGPI
+145 KRILDGVSTNKFGPI
-160 VEAYPRVKSDMK
+160 VEAYPRIKSDMK

-242 GQGVN
+242 NQGVN

-335 FVTPPDAK
+335 FVSPPDAK
-343 ITYNTRNVTPNADI
+343 ITYNTRSVTPNADI

-378 ANKDVIS
+378 ANKEVIS
-385 RDTNLDNKAIDDKES
+385 RETNPENKAIDDKES

-460 LQVVEMT
+460 LQVVEMS
-467 GADILEALNQQYLSN
+467 GADITEALSQQYLSN

-539 FSAFKKANLV
+539 FSAFKKANLI

-582 YKSKAEID
+582 YKSQAEID
-590 KETEDAAIKAIK
+590 KETETAAIQAIK

-612 KEKALTGTTL
+612 KDKTLTGTTL
-622 PFATVAVQKADTT
+622 PGATVGVQKADST
-635 AKMARAADPTATADT
+635 AKLARAAGPSATADA
-650 NGKFSVDVSS
+650 NGKFSVDISS
-660 LDLKEGDQITT
+660 LDLKKGDQITT
-671 TITDS
+671 TVTDA

-696 NGNGGTD
+696 NGNG
-703 NGNGGTDNGNG
+703 NNGGTDNGNG

-722 NGNAGNGSGT
+722 NTNNGSGT
-732 TGGTTTTEKPATTTP
+732 TDGGTTTTEKPATSKP
-747 NTTPSGNT
+747 NGTANGSKVI
-755 NTALPTTGD
+755 TALPTTGD

-770 VFGLILTTTAL
+770 VFGLVLTTTAL
-781 YTLRKKG
+781 YVLRKKN

>member
-20 TIGLTAP
+20 TIGLTVP
-27 FTGTTTQAAADTVPI
+27 FTGTTAQAAADTVPI

-78 ATNSFLQANPEASA
+78 ATSSFLQANPDATA

-145 KRILDGVSTSKFGPI
+145 KRILDGVSTNKFGPI
-160 VEAYPRVKSDMK
+160 VEAYPRIKSDMK

-242 GQGVN
+242 DQGVN

-335 FVTPPDAK
+335 FVSPPDAK
-343 ITYNTRNVTPNADI
+343 ITYNTRSVTPNADI

-378 ANKDVIS
+378 ANKEVIS
-385 RDTNLDNKAIDDKES
+385 RETNPENKAIDDKES

-460 LQVVEMT
+460 LQVVEMS
-467 GADILEALNQQYLSN
+467 GADITEALSQQYLSN

-507 VASVTTEDGTPLKA
+507 IASVTTEDGTPLKA

-582 YKSKAEID
+582 YKSQAEID
-590 KETEDAAIKAIK
+590 KETETAAIQAIK

-612 KEKALTGTTL
+612 KDKTLTGTTL
-622 PFATVAVQKADTT
+622 PGATVGVQKADSN
-635 AKMARAADPTATADT
+635 AKLARAAGPSATADA
-650 NGKFSVDVSS
+650 NGKFSVDISS
-660 LDLKEGDQITT
+660 LDLKKGDQITT
-671 TITDS
+671 TVTDA
-676 NGYSTTFQ
+676 NGYSTTFL
-684 TTVQAAATTPPD
+684 TTVKAAATTPPD
-696 NGNGGTD
+696 NGNG
-703 NGNGGTDNGNG
+703 NNGGTDNGNG

-722 NGNAGNGSGT
+722 NTNNGSGT
-732 TGGTTTTEKPATTTP
+732 TDGGTTTTEKPATSTP
-747 NTTPSGNT
+747 NGTANGSKVS
-755 NTALPTTGD
+755 TALPTTGD

-781 YTLRKKG
+781 YVLRKKN